1 MRALFAALAAL
12 ALAACSSEE
21 NLAGGPA
28 SDNPAGGYTLEVRAD
43 QDVKVYLV
51 TDAEGNTVA
60 SRATGG
66 VSSLMD
72 VEEARAFN
80 VLPATS
86 EPPPEVMSLRVPGF
100 EISIAAEGD
109 SANSENARV
118 QVNAGGRTVDVTA
131 QGDGAENDRAH
142 VRITGASEAD
152 VRDFIADAE
161 ELTPETRTEML
172 AALGLS

>member
-1 MRALFAALAAL
+1 MRAVFAALAAL
-12 ALAACSSEE
+12 ALAACSEAE
-21 NLAGGPA
+21 MAGGPE
-28 SDNPAGGYTLEVRAD
+28 SSNPAGGYTLEVRAD
-43 QDVKVYLV
+43 QDVKVYLI
-51 TDAEGNTVA
+51 TDAEGNSVA
-60 SRATGG
+60 GRATGG

-72 VEEARAFN
+72 VEEARAFS
-80 VLPATS
+80 VLPATD
-86 EPPPEVMSLRVPGF
+86 EAPPPEVMSLRVPGF
-100 EISIAAEGD
+100 EISIAADGD
-109 SANSENARV
+109 SGNSENARV

-161 ELTPETRTEML
+161 ELTPETRTEIL